1 MASGEVRPMDLL
13 IETIRQ
19 KVDLPNLP
27 DSAARGALLW
37 VLEQNPPPPDSYT
50 VSPWLLRCLR
60 KACEET
66 CRRIGLAQP
75 EESVESGIDT
85 LIAEAEP
92 FQVAHACI
100 AGMLSAVGEEHA
112 SVLRQLELANL
123 SPTQLAVKMETTPNA
138 IRVRARQARE
148 ALYIEMVEASR
159 QA

>member
-1 MASGEVRPMDLL
+1 MTSGEVRPMDLL

-19 KVDLPNLP
+19 KVELPTLP

-66 CRRIGLAQP
+66 RRRIGLENP
-75 EESVESGIDT
+75 EETGESGLDT
-85 LIAEAEP
+85 LVAEAEP
-92 FQVAHACI
+92 FQIAHACI
-100 AGMLSAVGEEHA
+100 AGMLSAIGEEHA
-112 SVLRQLELANL
+112 VILRQLELANL

-148 ALYIEMVEASR
+148 ALYHQMVLASR

>member
-1 MASGEVRPMDLL
+1 MASSEVRPMDLL

-19 KVDLPNLP
+19 KVGLPTLP

-50 VSPWLLRCLR
+50 VSPWLLRCIR

-66 CRRIGLAQP
+66 SRRIGLDTP
-75 EESVESGIDT
+75 EEAIESSIDT
-85 LIAEAEP
+85 LVAEAEP

-112 SVLRQLELANL
+112 SILRQLELKNL
-123 SPTQLAVKMETTPNA
+123 SPTQLAVKLETTPNA
-138 IRVRARQARE
+138 VRVRARQARD
-148 ALYIEMVEASR
+148 ALYHEMIVASR
-159 QA
+159 QV